1 MIPTQFKAKLPGTLS
16 WPVGAE
22 AVTAGLA
29 DAPHAAEFTL
39 WFVDS
44 PVWRASE
51 FQKTLRTAQPYAVLV
66 AEYNPAMK
74 MPYSRSAALDQAGH
88 YNANWRIQINP
99 VPRAW
104 RAKVAALLRENGL
117 PAVADWLRSIDTVG
131 WQDRFHRLELIFA
144 PIDGNLS
151 RNRRDGV

>member
-1 MIPTQFKAKLPGTLS
+1 MIPTQFKDKLPSTLS

-66 AEYNPAMK
+66 AEYKPAIR
-74 MPYSRSAALDQAGH
+74 MPYSRSKAMDEAG
-88 YNANWRIQINP
+88 YYDPSWRIQINP

-104 RAKVAALLRENGL
+104 RAKVAALLREKGL

-131 WQDRFHRLELIFA
+131 WQDRHHRLELIFA
-144 PIDGNLS
+144 PIDATLS
-151 RNRRDGV
+151 KKCRDGV

>member
-1 MIPTQFKAKLPGTLS
+1 MIPTHSKAKLPSTLS
-16 WPVGAE
+16 WPVGAQ

-29 DAPHAAEFTL
+29 DAPHVAEINL

-51 FQKTLRTAQPYAVLV
+51 FQNTLRSAQPYPVLV
-66 AEYNPAMK
+66 AEYNPAMR
-74 MPYSRSAALDQAGH
+74 MPYSRSKAMDQAGS

-104 RAKVAALLRENGL
+104 RAKVGALLRDNGL

-131 WQDRFHRLELIFA
+131 WQDRYHRLELIFA
-144 PIDGNLS
+144 PTEGTLS
-151 RNRRDGV
+151 RKCRDGV